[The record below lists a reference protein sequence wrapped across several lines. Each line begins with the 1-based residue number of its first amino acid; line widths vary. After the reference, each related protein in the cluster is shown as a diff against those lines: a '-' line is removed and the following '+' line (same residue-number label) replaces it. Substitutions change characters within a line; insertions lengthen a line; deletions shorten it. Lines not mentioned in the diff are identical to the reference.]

1 MGRTGGTWALIG
13 SVTAAQLTRAA
24 AWGSNNNNNAGES
37 VYYSN
42 NLNEWDDASHIAME
56 VVGCSFADTDYSED
70 VGCRED
76 ESGDGT
82 QFWYQM
88 ANCKRAQVAYS
99 VYASSSGTTSCGSG
113 DYVGTYTT
121 QYGLA
126 EFSYMLATYD
136 GNANL
141 CTDDLPM
148 CEQGDNGNYLSVG
161 CGSDGSFTIDSFS
174 DAYCLKREGY
184 YGALDSVNKAMKSMK
199 SCYTI
204 YNSNN
209 GVSFD
214 YSLAGALIKESN
226 SCSSQDDSICP
237 SNERIS
243 MASSGKSYVASKA
256 HGLAN
261 INVANKAK
269 YALGTLCLIGSLFM
283 FLGILFTN
291 RRKRR
296 AMMHRKMRASR
307 ARRGSSKGRSSGSSR
322 AKSSSGRS
330 SASRSKSRGRTSG
343 SSSRREGSGRSKSRS
358 KKVDD
363 GVFA

>member
-1 MGRTGGTWALIG
+1 MGRKGGTLALIG
-13 SVTAAQLTRAA
+13 SVTATQLSRAA
-24 AWGSNNNNNAGES
+24 AWGNKNKNAGDA

-42 NLNEWDDASHIAME
+42 SVNEWSQASHIAME
-56 VVGCSFADTDYSED
+56 VLGCSWADTDYSED
-70 VGCRED
+70 VGCLAD

-82 QFWYQM
+82 QYWYQM

-99 VYASSSGTTSCGSG
+99 VYASSSGKTSCGSS
-113 DYVGTYTT
+113 DYVGTYVT
-121 QYGLA
+121 QYGLP

-141 CTDDLPM
+141 YTDDLPM
-148 CEQGDNGNYLSVG
+148 CEQGDNGLYLATG
-161 CGSDGSFTIDSFS
+161 CGTDGSFTIDSFS
-174 DAYCLKREGY
+174 DSYCLAREGY
-184 YGALDSVNKAMKSMK
+184 YGSLDSINKAMKNLK

-204 YNSNN
+204 HDSSSGY
-209 GVSFD
+209 SFD
-214 YSLAGALIKESN
+214 YSLAGALIQESN
-226 SCSSQDDSICP
+226 TCSAQDDSICP
-237 SNERIS
+237 DNNRVS
-243 MASSGKSYVASKA
+243 MASSGKNFVASKA

-307 ARRGSSKGRSSGSSR
+307 ARRSGSKSR
-322 AKSSSGRS
+322 AGSTRSKSSGRTS
-330 SASRSKSRGRTSG
+330 SSRSKSRGRTSG